1 MLQTRTVEPKTLG
14 LLNRLMLMP
23 QLDPFFLVGGTALA
37 LQYGHRF
44 SVDLDLFTN
53 DSFDFEALLEAL
65 NEEFTVSVESTSK
78 NIFITFINDVK
89 VDFVKVA
96 YPRLF
101 PLVEMDG
108 VRMLEVRDLAPMKL
122 NAVTGRGTKKDFYDI
137 YFLLKIMPLN
147 EIIELFRQKFSQYEV
162 FHVIK
167 SLSYFDDAE
176 GYADPIVFDT
186 TLTWDVVK
194 STIQHAVKTHSSLSP

>member
-1 MLQTRTVEPKTLG
+1 MLQTRTVEPSTLG
-14 LLNRLMLMP
+14 LLNQLMAMP
-23 QLDPFFLVGGTALA
+23 QLKPFFLVGGTALA

-53 DSFDFEALLEAL
+53 EPFDKEALLETL
-65 NEEFTVSVESTSK
+65 NEAFSVSVESESK
-78 NIFITFINDVK
+78 NIFITYINEVK

-101 PLVEMDG
+101 PLVEIDDI
-108 VRMLEVRDLAPMKL
+108 RMLDIRDLAPMKL

-137 YFLLKIMPLN
+137 YFLLNIMPLT
-147 EIIELFRQKFSQYEV
+147 EIIELFRQKFSQHEV

-167 SLSYFDDAE
+167 SLSYFEDAE
-176 GYADPIVFDT
+176 GYADPVVFDEN
-186 TLTWDVVK
+186 LSWEIVK
-194 STIQHAVKTHSSLSP
+194 STIQKALKSLTF